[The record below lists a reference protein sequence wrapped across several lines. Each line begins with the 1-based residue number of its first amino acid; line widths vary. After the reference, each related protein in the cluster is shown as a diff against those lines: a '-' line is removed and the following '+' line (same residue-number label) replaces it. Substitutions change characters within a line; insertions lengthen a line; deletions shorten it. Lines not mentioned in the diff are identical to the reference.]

1 MIGPVSA
8 AVHVIR
14 SAKAGLG
21 TDEGTAVLD
30 DLDRDELVSVLRLLY
45 PMLGEL
51 YDCMAASQHARK
63 ARTDREFVEMMARL
77 QHGDDQ

>member
-1 MIGPVSA
+1 MSGPVSA

-51 YDCMAASQHARK
+51 YDTVQASQRAMQ
-63 ARTDREFVEMMARL
+63 ARTDRAFGDLVQRL
-77 QHGDDQ
+77 TEGDA